1 MNCRTDSKENYKW
14 DLWEVKGK
22 EKAVYHSFADN
33 FKDSCNLTVYQ
44 VEPTSLKKIELGE
57 IKNWYREE
65 LARRL
70 EPMAL
75 LLPLAT
81 EINKCLISVQASFN
95 IIP

>member
-1 MNCRTDSKENYKW
+1 MFMWTRCQ
-14 DLWEVKGK
+14 
-22 EKAVYHSFADN
+22 
-33 FKDSCNLTVYQ
+33 LTVYQ
-44 VEPTSLKKIELGE
+44 VEPTDLKKVELGE

-81 EINKCLISVQASFN
+81 EINKCLILVQASFN

>member
-1 MNCRTDSKENYKW
+1 MFMWTRCQ
-14 DLWEVKGK
+14 L
-22 EKAVYHSFADN
+22 A
-33 FKDSCNLTVYQ
+33 VYQ
-44 VEPTSLKKIELGE
+44 VEPTDLKKVELGE
-57 IKNWYREE
+57 IENWYREE

>member
-1 MNCRTDSKENYKW
+1 MFMWTRCQ
-14 DLWEVKGK
+14 
-22 EKAVYHSFADN
+22 
-33 FKDSCNLTVYQ
+33 LTVYQ
-44 VEPTSLKKIELGE
+44 VEPTDLKKVELGE

-95 IIP
+95 IIS

>member
-1 MNCRTDSKENYKW
+1 MFMWTRCQ
-14 DLWEVKGK
+14 
-22 EKAVYHSFADN
+22 
-33 FKDSCNLTVYQ
+33 LTVYQ
-44 VEPTSLKKIELGE
+44 VEPTDLKKVELGE